1 VFIVYCWEI
10 GNPPY
15 SPIIETVCQTE
26 AENKYYKVSK
36 KNHARVFVRRNGRDY
51 FCTDFK

>member
-1 VFIVYCWEI
+1 MD
-10 GNPPY
+10 
-15 SPIIETVCQTE
+15 E
-26 AENKYYKVSK
+26 AGSGSEDNVKILYKVSK